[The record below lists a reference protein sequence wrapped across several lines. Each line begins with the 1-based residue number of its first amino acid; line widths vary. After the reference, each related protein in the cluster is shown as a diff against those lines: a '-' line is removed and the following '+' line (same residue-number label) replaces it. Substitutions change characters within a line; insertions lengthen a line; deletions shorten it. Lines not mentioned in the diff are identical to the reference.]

1 LGEMSHRGPQQAAQ
15 KPQEARPAEDGD
27 RTGRESSPT
36 LRILM
41 ERPAGPDQSVQPES
55 VRPLPAGTILHE
67 YQILSMLGSGGFGVT
82 YLAQDLNLDCKVAIK
97 EFFPA
102 SFVRRLGDKVVRPKA
117 MAWNGPFATG
127 LQQFLVEART
137 LASFRHPNIVRVRR
151 FFETNGT
158 AYMVMEYE
166 EGESL
171 FRRVT
176 GQGCP
181 DRRTVL
187 RIVLLLLDGLEA
199 VHRSGFLHLDMKPS
213 NIVIRPDG
221 SPVLLDFGAA
231 RRLTTGKGRVITA
244 ILTPGYAPYE
254 QYQEEGR
261 LGPWNDL
268 YSLGAVMYYMV
279 TGRKPVDAP
288 ARITTDPM
296 APATEAADLDEYG
309 VGLLTAID
317 WALDPDDRRRPQH
330 VAEFRGAL
338 FDDDPSLNVRLS
350 ASVRAPFDRA
360 LLGTLES
367 ELAQHVGEQAK
378 GLIDQAAR
386 SATHLGDLCRTLERE
401 VPAGASQRTFR
412 LETLRMRAKALVES
426 SGDPPPAWPPTYQ
439 VDRPSGETP
448 RQDQP
453 Q

>member
-1 LGEMSHRGPQQAAQ
+1 MGETFHPEPQQA
-15 KPQEARPAEDGD
+15 PQNPEGDRPAENED
-27 RTGRESSPT
+27 RTRPEPSPT
-36 LRILM
+36 LRVGAD
-41 ERPAGPDQSVQPES
+41 RPMGPDPSAQTES
-55 VRPLPAGTILHE
+55 VRPLQAGTVLHE

-97 EFFPA
+97 EFFPTSLA
-102 SFVRRLGDKVVRPKA
+102 RRLGDKVVRPKA
-117 MAWNGPFATG
+117 MAWSGPFKTG
-127 LQQFLVEART
+127 LQQFLIEART

-171 FRRVT
+171 FRWVT
-176 GQGCP
+176 GRGSP

-187 RIVLLLLDGLEA
+187 RIVLLLLDGLDA
-199 VHRSGFLHLDMKPS
+199 VHRAGFLHLDMKPS

-221 SPVLLDFGAA
+221 SAVLLDFGAA
-231 RRLTTGKGRVITA
+231 RRLTTDGGKLITA
-244 ILTPGYAPYE
+244 VLTPGYAPYE
-254 QYQEEGR
+254 QYHEEGR

-288 ARITTDPM
+288 ARVTTDPLV
-296 APATEAADLDEYG
+296 PATAAAALDEYG
-309 VGLLTAID
+309 VELLTAID

-338 FDDDPSLNVRLS
+338 LDDDPSVNAGLA
-350 ASVRAPFDRA
+350 ASTRAPFDQA
-360 LLGTLES
+360 LLGTLE
-367 ELAQHVGEQAK
+367 AQLSRHVGQQAK
-378 GLIDQAAR
+378 GLVDRAAR

-401 VPAGASQRTFR
+401 VPEGESQRTFR
-412 LETLRMRAKALVES
+412 LETLRLRAKASVEA
-426 SGDPPPAWPPTYQ
+426 SGDPPPTWPPARRP
-439 VDRPSGETP
+439 DKPSGDTSQ
-448 RQDQP
+448 QDP
-453 Q
+453 